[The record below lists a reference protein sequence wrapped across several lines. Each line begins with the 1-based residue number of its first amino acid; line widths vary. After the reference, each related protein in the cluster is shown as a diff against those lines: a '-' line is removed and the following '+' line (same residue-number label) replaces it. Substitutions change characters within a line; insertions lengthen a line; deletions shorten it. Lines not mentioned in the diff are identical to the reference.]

1 MQGKDVMKIFL
12 TGNQGRVGSVIE
24 ADLLH
29 DGHEVVGYDRLNG
42 QDILDIVKLE
52 TTLRGCEAIIHTAAL
67 VGGAGD
73 SPYETMQVNV
83 QGTWNVLMTAKKAD
97 VKQIVYFS
105 SVNALGIFRGGRKP
119 DYLPIDDEH
128 PCYPSRP
135 YGMSKRLAEEMCR
148 LWSASTGIRIICLR
162 PPAVWTPDI
171 YEKIQAARKVRPSS
185 EWEPYWEYGAFID
198 VRDLSAAAIQA
209 LSCPMKGFTCLLVSS
224 SDISTSGKSS
234 QELAQFIHPDVEW
247 RGGEEFREDPFRSL
261 VTIDNARKVLNWEP
275 QHTWR
280 SCIDNQVYR
289 KKP

>member
-1 MQGKDVMKIFL
+1 M
-12 TGNQGRVGSVIE
+12 
-24 ADLLH
+24 A
-29 DGHEVVGYDRLNG
+29 
-42 QDILDIVKLE
+42 
-52 TTLRGCEAIIHTAAL
+52 
-67 VGGAGD
+67 
-73 SPYETMQVNV
+73 
-83 QGTWNVLMTAKKAD
+83 AKKAN
-97 VKQIVYFS
+97 VKRIVYFS

-162 PPAVWTPDI
+162 PPAVWSPDT
-171 YEKIQAARKVRPSS
+171 YEKIQAARKVRPSY

-198 VRDLSAAAIQA
+198 VRDLSIAAIQA
-209 LSCPMKGFTCLLVSS
+209 LTCPTTGFKCLLVSS
-224 SDISTSGKSS
+224 TDISTSGKSS
-234 QELAQFIHPDVEW
+234 KELAHFIHPDVEW

-280 SCIDNQVYR
+280 SCVDNHLYR
-289 KKP
+289 KKS